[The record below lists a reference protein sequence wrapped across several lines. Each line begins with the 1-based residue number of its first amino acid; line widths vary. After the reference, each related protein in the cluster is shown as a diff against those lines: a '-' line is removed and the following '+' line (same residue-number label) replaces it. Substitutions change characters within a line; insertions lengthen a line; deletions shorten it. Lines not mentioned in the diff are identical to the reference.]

1 MSCLMDCLLV
11 EWNEEIDLEGFCL
24 VKLSEQRKSPPGG
37 KVKEYYPHT
46 LSYVPKC
53 LFSLD

>member
-1 MSCLMDCLLV
+1 MSWLMDCLLV
-11 EWNEEIDLEGFCL
+11 EWSEEIDLEGFCL
-24 VKLSEQRKSPPGG
+24 VKLSEQRKSSPSR
-37 KVKEYYPHT
+37 KVKEYDPHT

>member
-1 MSCLMDCLLV
+1 MSWLMDCLLV
-11 EWNEEIDLEGFCL
+11 EWSEEIDLEGFCL
-24 VKLSEQRKSPPGG
+24 VKLSEQRKSPPSR
-37 KVKEYYPHT
+37 KVKEYDPHM